1 MILWNSIIRS
11 YGNFYGTDDEEQHLV
26 YFNQRERVTV
36 RGSAWN
42 GAAAK
47 AGSAKGTNPGF
58 LWLSFLRRSFFPPN
72 SSLLFSPP
80 RELGPGPR
88 DWQNILN
95 GEPSGACDWQRSPLA
110 MYESGEK
117 GNKVVTMRLTV
128 DKKQFAARVAVEG
141 TIEDS
146 RWRWMLERIVAKN
159 CRVNIYRF
167 GKWKL
172 FRKIVRG
179 VCTG

>member
-1 MILWNSIIRS
+1 MEFDNSILW
-11 YGNFYGTDDEEQHLV
+11 
-26 YFNQRERVTV
+26 
-36 RGSAWN
+36 
-42 GAAAK
+42 K
-47 AGSAKGTNPGF
+47 F
-58 LWLSFLRRSFFPPN
+58 LWNRRWGTTPGVFQPERTRHGQRIGVKWSSSKTWFGKRNESRIPLAIFSPPIFFPPEFLAIIL
-72 SSLLFSPP
+72 SSKRTWTRATGLAEYFE
-80 RELGPGPR
+80 RGAKR
-88 DWQNILN
+88 
-95 GEPSGACDWQRSPLA
+95 ACDWQRSPLA